1 MKDKNIISFDV
12 PDVSEQRI
20 FLLEQGVDEGI
31 KILKNNLTARR
42 FPKSKQVDY
51 NALSDKFFLTQEQGW
66 SAPPGA
72 LVDAWFE
79 QFKSSFPEYGSD
91 EKLANLLGIRSKG
104 ASRQIRAFR
113 SGEKDIPYGIWRR
126 FLVITGRVS
135 QEIYPVLGIFDID
148 ERF

>member
-1 MKDKNIISFDV
+1 MSDKEVISFSI
-12 PDVSEQRI
+12 PSLSEQRLV
-20 FLLEQGVDEGI
+20 LLEQGIDEGI
-31 KILKNNLTARR
+31 KTLKSNLSAKR
-42 FPKSKQVDY
+42 FPKSKRVDY
-51 NALSDKFFLTQEQGW
+51 DSLDEKPFLTQEQGW

-79 QFKSSFPEYGSD
+79 QFKSSFPQYGSD
-91 EKLANLLGIRSKG
+91 EKIANLLGIRTKG

>member
-1 MKDKNIISFDV
+1 MSDKEIISFSI
-12 PDVSEQRI
+12 PSLSEQRI
-20 FLLEQGVDEGI
+20 FLLEQGIDEGI
-31 KILKNNLTARR
+31 KTLKSNLSAKR
-42 FPKSKQVDY
+42 FPKSKRVDY
-51 NALSDKFFLTQEQGW
+51 DSLDEKPFLTQEQGW
-66 SAPPGA
+66 TAPPGT

-91 EKLANLLGIRSKG
+91 EKLANLLGIRTKG

-126 FLVITGRVS
+126 FLVITGRAS

-148 ERF
+148 EGF